1 MAKPTMQDGDLYDLT
16 LSKQMKPVLEQVID
30 FINTEIEPN
39 TSRFFQAE
47 NKEDRWALSAE
58 QFDIL
63 EKLKTKAKQKGLWN
77 FFLPD
82 WNGEGVSNLDYA
94 YLAGEMGKNPLASE
108 VFNCSAPDTGNME
121 VLAKYGSPE
130 QQKQW
135 LEPLLAGDIRS
146 CFGMTEP
153 SLASSDAR
161 NISTEA
167 KLEGD
172 EWVINGEKYYISGAG
187 DSRCKVMICMVKTS
201 PDAAPHSQ
209 QSQILVPMDTKGVD
223 VLGPMNVFGHDD
235 APHGHM
241 HIRLTNVR
249 VPKENI
255 LLGEGRGFE
264 ISQGRLGPGRIH
276 HCMRAIGS
284 AEKAL
289 ELMIKRGLEREAFGK
304 PILKLGGNMDLVAKS
319 RMEID
324 ACRLMVLRTARAM
337 DIYGVREARV
347 YVSAI
352 KAMVPETVCTIID
365 RAIQIHGATGISQWS
380 PLPEMYTGMRSL
392 RLADGP
398 DEVHRM
404 VVARAEIASYML

>member
-1 MAKPTMQDGDLYDLT
+1 MPSLNPETGDLYQ
-16 LSKQMKPVLEQVID
+16 LSMSEPMQEVLDEVVY
-30 FINTEIEPN
+30 FINNEIEPV
-39 TSRFFQAE
+39 TQRFYHSP
-47 NKEDRWALSAE
+47 NKETRWALSEE
-58 QFDIL
+58 QSDIL
-63 EKLKTKAKQKGLWN
+63 ETLKAKAKTLGLWN

-94 YLAGEMGKNPLASE
+94 YLAGEMGKNPLAAE

-135 LEPLLAGDIRS
+135 LEPLLAGEIRS

-153 SLASSDAR
+153 TLASSDAR
-161 NISTEA
+161 NISTQA
-167 KLEGD
+167 VLEGD

-201 PDAAPHSQ
+201 PDAAPHEQ
-209 QSQILVPMDTKGVD
+209 QSQILVPMDAPGLD
-223 VLGPMNVFGHDD
+223 ILGPMEVFGHDD

-241 HIRLTNVR
+241 HIKLSNVR
-249 VPKENI
+249 VPKDNM

-276 HCMRAIGS
+276 HCMRAIGA

-289 ELMIKRGLEREAFGK
+289 EMMVKRGLEREAFGK
-304 PILKLGGNMDLVAKS
+304 PIIKLGGNFDVIAKS

-337 DIYGVREARV
+337 DVFGNREARV

-365 RAIQIHGATGISQWS
+365 RAIQMHGATGVSQWT
-380 PLPEMYTGMRSL
+380 PLANMYTSMRSL

-404 VVARAEIASYML
+404 VVARAEIAKY